1 MFQTTNQVSVI
12 FQTQQW
18 EVTDLKPLLIVDWVN
33 MIDWKWDWLELD
45 TCVVKMGVHAITH
58 IDYSLI

>member
-45 TCVVKMGVHAITH
+45 TFVVKMGVHAITH